1 MRAIELF
8 GTEVAPAVRKEIER
22 DSEGAVSLIGE
33 VEQDSAM
40 LASEDND
47 FLIKMGVSRK
57 LLTEVM
63 YKQKAVAAGDDKST
77 RRCLT
82 AVEAVKYNVAN
93 AR

>member
-1 MRAIELF
+1 
-8 GTEVAPAVRKEIER
+8 
-22 DSEGAVSLIGE
+22 
-33 VEQDSAM
+33 M

-82 AVEAVKYNVAN
+82 TAGSREIQRRQRSMSCEEGAEMNW
-93 AR
+93 RIPLLQPCPQ